1 MAQTDKAMGKETVI
15 DAPAKI
21 NLSLDVIGKR
31 ENGYHDVRMIMQQ
44 ISLHDTITI
53 TVEENGNKGS
63 CTDDALGLITVGT
76 NSGEL
81 PVNEDNLVYKAAKL
95 IMDECR
101 ISDPV
106 RIFIDKHIPI
116 AAGLA
121 GGSSDAAAVLKGM
134 NSLFDLKL
142 SDAKLKDIGVRIGA
156 DVPYCITGGTAIA
169 EGIGEVLTPLPSIPD
184 CYILIAKPG
193 ISVSTGYV
201 YTAFDSLVDK
211 IHPDVD
217 AMISVINEGNLQGIA
232 ALLGNSLEGVTQEE
246 YPVIKE
252 IKRLMLDNGAMGALM
267 SGSGP
272 TVFGLYRDKESALA
286 GADEVK
292 KSGKAQ
298 DIEVTE
304 PLNKDNY

>member
-1 MAQTDKAMGKETVI
+1 MGKETVI

-63 CTDDALGLITVGT
+63 CADGASGLITVGT

-101 ISDPV
+101 ISKPV

-142 SDAKLKDIGVRIGA
+142 KDERLKDIGVRIGA
-156 DVPYCITGGTAIA
+156 DVPYCITGGTALA

-184 CYILIAKPG
+184 CFILIAKPG

-201 YTAFDSLVDK
+201 YTAFDSLEDK

-217 AMISVINEGNLQGIA
+217 GMISTINEGNLQGMA
-232 ALLGNSLEGVTQEE
+232 ALLCNSLEGVTQEE

-286 GADEVK
+286 GADAVK

-304 PLNKDNY
+304 PLNKGNC